1 MTIDLADHIDGTP
14 GRFVPHEMKGEL
26 VEAEHLSRYWWASAL
41 APGRRVLDAGCG
53 MAYGSAL
60 MAEAGAAEVTGVDLA
75 EDVIRAARAE
85 VGDSIRLEAADVAS
99 LPFEDGAFD
108 LVVCFEV
115 IEHVPDQD
123 RVLAELRR
131 VLGRGGVLAISSPN
145 RDAYVPGNPHH
156 VHEYAPAELEAALRG
171 LWPEVRVFQQ
181 HNYLACAISGDGAPE
196 VRTLAPKAA
205 GEETYTLAL
214 AGDEAL
220 AEHAGLVTLAD
231 PVEIRQWVERFQE
244 QQTELE
250 RQHDVWE
257 AGKRSDERRIEAQR
271 ALADAQTELAELPS
285 LRERARVAE
294 EASRRL
300 AERAQQ
306 AEERAHRAEAVSA
319 SMRASLSWR
328 VTAPLRAAKR
338 LTGGKG

>member
-1 MTIDLADHIDGTP
+1 MTTDLADHIDGTP
-14 GRFVPHEMKGEL
+14 GRFVPQEMKGEL

-53 MAYGSAL
+53 MAYGSRL

-85 VGDSIRLEAADVAS
+85 AGDGIRLEAGDVAA

-123 RVLAELRR
+123 RVLGELRR
-131 VLGRGGVLAISSPN
+131 VLARGGLLAISSPN

-156 VHEYAPAELEAALRG
+156 VHEYTPPELEAALRKR
-171 LWPEVRVFQQ
+171 WPEVRLFQQ
-181 HNYLACAISGDGAPE
+181 HNYLACSITGDGAPA
-196 VRTLAPKAA
+196 VRTLAPKAP

-214 AGDEAL
+214 AGDEPL
-220 AEHAGLVTLAD
+220 AERAGLAVLAD

-244 QQTELE
+244 QQAVLE
-250 RQHDVWE
+250 RQHDAW
-257 AGKRSDERRIEAQR
+257 AAAERAAEQRRDAQR
-271 ALADAQTELAELPS
+271 ALADAETALAELPS
-285 LRERARVAE
+285 LRERARLAE

-300 AERAQQ
+300 AERSQQ
-306 AEERAHRAEAVSA
+306 AEERANRAEAVGA

-328 VTAPLRAAKR
+328 VTAPLRVAKK
-338 LTGGKG
+338 LTGGRE